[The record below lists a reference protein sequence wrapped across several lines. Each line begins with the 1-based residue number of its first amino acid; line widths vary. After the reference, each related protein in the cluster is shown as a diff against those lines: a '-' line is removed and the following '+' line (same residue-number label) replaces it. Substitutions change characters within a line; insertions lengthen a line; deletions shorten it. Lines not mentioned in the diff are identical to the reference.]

1 MRVLR
6 VHAPG
11 ASRALAERVG
21 RAVADFNR
29 GLDIR
34 LRFLS
39 IGIDEVVVEVKDVP
53 TAEDAVGAAA
63 GPRPDA
69 VVLFGEG
76 AAAVAAASV
85 AARAGI
91 AVVRVG
97 AGRRGGPDPDAARAA
112 DRLAGVLL
120 VHDAECARALQAEG
134 APGLVVEVGAED
146 DPMAAGRIVEA
157 VSRARRGARGGSTGG
172 V

>member
-1 MRVLR
+1 MKVLR

-11 ASRALAERVG
+11 APSALAEQVG

-39 IGIDEVVVEVKDVP
+39 IGIEESVLELDGP
-53 TAEDAVGAAA
+53 SAADAMAAAA
-63 GPRPDA
+63 GARPD
-69 VVLFGEG
+69 VIVLMGG
-76 AAAVAAASV
+76 GPAAVAAVNAAAS
-85 AARAGI
+85 AGI

-97 AGRRGGPDPDAARAA
+97 AGRRDGGDPDAARAV
-112 DRLAGVLL
+112 DRLSAVLV
-120 VHDAECARALQAEG
+120 VHDAACARTLQTEG
-134 APGLVVEVGAED
+134 VTGLVVDVGGED
-146 DPMAAGRIVEA
+146 DPSSARRIVEA
-157 VSRARRGARGGSTGG
+157 VSRARRAARGGWTGG

>member
-1 MRVLR
+1 MKVLR

-11 ASRALAERVG
+11 APRALAEQVG

-39 IGIDEVVVEVKDVP
+39 IGIDESVLELG
-53 TAEDAVGAAA
+53 AEGAADA
-63 GPRPDA
+63 LAAATQRRPDA
-69 VVLFGEG
+69 VVVLGGG
-76 AAAVAAASV
+76 AEAVAAATS
-85 AARAGI
+85 AAAAGI

-97 AGRRGGPDPDAARAA
+97 AGRRAGPDPDAARAV
-112 DRLAGVLL
+112 DRLAAVLL

-134 APGLVVEVGAED
+134 VTGLVVDVGPED
-146 DPMAAGRIVEA
+146 GPSAAARIVEA
-157 VSRARRGARGGSTGG
+157 VSRARRAARGGLTGG